1 MTRIR
6 TNQTQTS
13 FTGIS
18 NTSFRQLFTVYYE
31 NFRAVS
37 FRIINYPMP
46 DLKKVEKKTWM
57 KIGAASTALLVTGVG
72 VAFGAAYD
80 WGQ

>member
-1 MTRIR
+1 
-6 TNQTQTS
+6 
-13 FTGIS
+13 
-18 NTSFRQLFTVYYE
+18 
-31 NFRAVS
+31 
-37 FRIINYPMP
+37 MP